1 MADFPRPF
9 LATRPAA
16 EGNWGIDHLQ
26 TTLMYRRVE
35 RLDMVQSEV
44 LRTLTASGNPVF
56 TAGR

>member
-35 RLDMVQSEV
+35 RLWGANS
-44 LRTLTASGNPVF
+44 AII
-56 TAGR
+56 A